1 MRVMVTGATTPLGAA
16 IIERLLSTA
25 DVDHVLAIGRE
36 PEALTRDERILY
48 RRVDLTRTRELHDLV
63 WGLARELD
71 IAVVIHAC
79 QHRDV
84 HDGGARVHQQNVGAT
99 RALLA
104 ACENHP
110 TITRVVT
117 RSYADVYESHGK
129 LIELLDERAPLE
141 LSPLAPQWLRDRVEA
156 DLGACAAAA
165 GPLEVAVLRCA
176 DILAPEV
183 GSRLWEYLQARVCMR
198 PLGFDPMV
206 NVLSLEDAA
215 AAFVAAIETAAVG
228 PFNITGYETLPLSCA
243 IIASGRMQMPGRFA
257 APQLGGPLLD
267 GTRARKELRY
277 VPHTPVR
284 WPRPWW
290 RTLFE
295 RLGRLPTEF
304 TPGR

>member
-16 IIERLLSTA
+16 IIELLLAAA

-36 PEALTRDERILY
+36 PEGPSRDERVLY
-48 RRVDLTRTRELHDLV
+48 RRVDLTRTREVHDLV

-79 QHRDV
+79 QHRDMR
-84 HDGGARVHQQNVGAT
+84 DAGTRVHQQTVWST
-99 RALLA
+99 RDLLA
-104 ACENHP
+104 ACEDHP

-117 RSYADVYESHGK
+117 RSYADVYQSHGS
-129 LIELLDERAPLE
+129 LIELLDEHAPLE
-141 LSPLAPQWLRDRVEA
+141 FSPLAPQWLRDRVEA
-156 DLGACAAAA
+156 DLAASAAAS

-183 GSRLWEYLQARVCMR
+183 GSQLWDYLQARVCLR
-198 PLGFDPMV
+198 PLGFDPMI

-215 AAFVAAIETAAVG
+215 AAFVAAIDTAAIG
-228 PFNITGYETLPLSCA
+228 PFNITGYDTLPLSCA

-257 APQLGGPLLD
+257 APRVGGALLD
-267 GTRARKELRY
+267 GTRARKELGY
-277 VPHTPVR
+277 VPRTPVR

-290 RTLFE
+290 RTLLE
-295 RLGRLPTEF
+295 RLGRLPSEV